1 MIEQIQA
8 MSDPTRFAILQMV
21 KDQEL
26 PAGQIA
32 KEFPTI
38 TRPAVS
44 QHINVLKNS
53 GLLSER
59 REGTKRLYCVR
70 PEGFE
75 NIKKLL
81 EEFWNPRLQ
90 KLKTV
95 AENYERKNND

>member
-8 MSDPTRFAILQMV
+8 ISDPTRFAILTLL

-32 KEFPTI
+32 QNFEHI

-44 QHINVLKNS
+44 QHIRILKDHK
-53 GLLSER
+53 LLRER
-59 REGTKRLYCVR
+59 RAGTKRYYSVDTA
-70 PEGFE
+70 GFHD
-75 NIKKLL
+75 IRKTL

-90 KLKTV
+90 KLKTL
-95 AENYERKNND
+95 AETEEQSKK